1 MKLQIKIQ
9 KILFLVTL
17 IIAALTLVYGFAYC
31 TGSLTYAFKAVS
43 GGSGDLRND
52 PIGVDELYKFV
63 MGKGDF
69 TGSRWEEGTFMGFN
83 SLIVILGI
91 VLVVLA
97 ALQFFFASNSRR
109 NYYITNYISVGILVV
124 FAIVVAAVGFWG
136 VAKCE
141 GMFNN
146 LDWVRYKEV
155 YDRVQAGTGSGWQ
168 YYSESHAMFIIGYVL
183 YAVVIVDAILLT
195 LSTVWKYLLMKG
207 EKELLSKNT
216 KLTEE
221 VA

>member
-17 IIAALTLVYGFAYC
+17 IIAALTLVYGFSYC
-31 TGSLTYAFKAVS
+31 TGALTYAFKAIS
-43 GGSGDLRND
+43 GGSGDLKND
-52 PIGVDELYKFV
+52 PIGVDALYKFV

-69 TGSRWEEGTFMGFN
+69 TGSRWEEGPMGFN
-83 SLIVILGI
+83 SLIVVLGI

-97 ALQFFFASNSRR
+97 ALQFFFATNSRR
-109 NYYITNYISVGILVV
+109 NYYITNYISIGVLVV

-141 GMFNN
+141 SMFND

-155 YDRVQAGTGSGWQ
+155 YDRVQAGTGSGWE
-168 YYSESHAMFIIGYVL
+168 YYSESHSMFILGYVL
-183 YAVVIVDAILLT
+183 YTVVLIDAILLV
-195 LSTVWKYLLMKG
+195 LNAVWKYLLMKG
-207 EKELLSKNT
+207 EKELLSKNPN
-216 KLTEE
+216 LTEE